1 MLKRCCAVALAGVV
15 LLSGCAVDELTR
27 DKLLVWHD
35 WPEPEAAVL
44 VELLDSY
51 SDVNP
56 DLDVIVEYVPEAEI
70 EDRFASEVTS
80 GFGPD
85 VLIGIDAARI
95 EDLTND
101 GAVHR
106 ISSSQVERYG
116 FDDLDPKALDVMSI
130 ENDQRGIPLAAF
142 TDVLYYRKDVTPP
155 ATLDDILELAE
166 AGHLVA
172 IPTGFI
178 NAYWG
183 IDAFDGTMFGSDGD
197 VDPDA
202 GFVDWMEWLVEAR
215 PHPNIILDGEYDVL
229 RDSFADGRID
239 LFIGGSR
246 ELGTFRAALREPEPG
261 EEDDAESSNDDDL
274 DLDLDNEDVAPLRA
288 TAPAL
293 SDDDDVAFGLTVLP
307 GGDNENPGG
316 LMDVE
321 GMVINQH
328 TATLK
333 HALDLMEY
341 LTNVPS
347 QGRIARSGVG
357 RIPVNTSV
365 AIDPTISPIEAALV
379 AQQRRATVLPRSGDH
394 DRVTLRLAANDV
406 VAQVT
411 RGLLEPFDAP
421 QALIDTY
428 ETILEDDDA

>member
-1 MLKRCCAVALAGVV
+1 MLRQFGAVAVV
-15 LLSGCAVDELTR
+15 ASTVLTGCAVDQLTR
-27 DKLLVWHD
+27 DRLLVWHD

-56 DLDVIVEYVPEAEI
+56 DLDVIVEYVPEADLES
-70 EDRFASEVTS
+70 RFESEVAS

-85 VLIGIDAARI
+85 VLIGADAASI
-95 EDLTND
+95 EDLVD
-101 GAVHR
+101 GGSVHQ
-106 ISSSQVERYG
+106 ISSGQLERYG
-116 FDDLDPKALDVMSI
+116 FDDLDPKALDVMI
-130 ENDQRGIPLAAF
+130 VDDAQQGIPLAAF

-155 ATLDDILELAE
+155 ASLDDVIELAE
-166 AGHLVA
+166 EGNLIA
-172 IPTGFI
+172 IPTGFV

-183 IDAFDGTMFGSDGD
+183 IDAFGGTMFANDGRLS
-197 VDPDA
+197 PDS
-202 GFVDWMEWLVEAR
+202 GFVEWMEWLVEAR
-215 PHPNIILDGEYDVL
+215 PHPNIILDGEYEVL

-246 ELGTFRAALREPEPG
+246 ELGTFRAALRESDDD
-261 EEDDAESSNDDDL
+261 EDDPLAPSDGDDGEDDDG
-274 DLDLDNEDVAPLRA
+274 EVAPLRA
-288 TAPAL
+288 TAPSL
-293 SDDDDVAFGLTVLP
+293 NDNDDVAFGLTVLP

-321 GMVINQH
+321 AMVVNQH
-328 TATLK
+328 TSSLK

-357 RIPVNTSV
+357 RIPINRSV
-365 AIDPTISPIEAALV
+365 SIDPTISPIESALV
-379 AQQRRATVLPRSGDH
+379 AQQRRATVLPTGSDH
-394 DRVTLRLAANDV
+394 DQAVLRLAANDV

-411 RGLLEPFDAP
+411 RGLLEPAEAPEALRDA
-421 QALIDTY
+421 Y
-428 ETILEDDDA
+428 ESIQEESDD

>member
-1 MLKRCCAVALAGVV
+1 MFKRCCALAVAGAAV
-15 LLSGCAVDELTR
+15 LSGCAVDELTR

-56 DLDVIVEYVPEAEI
+56 DLDVIVEYVPEAEL

-95 EDLTND
+95 DDLVND
-101 GAVHR
+101 GAVHT
-106 ISSSQVERYG
+106 ISTSQVERYG

-130 ENDQRGIPLAAF
+130 DDAQRGIPLAAF
-142 TDVLYYRKDVTPP
+142 TDVLYFRKDVTPP
-155 ATLDDILELAE
+155 ASLDDILELAE

-183 IDAFDGTMFGSDGD
+183 IDAFDGTMFGSDGT

-202 GFVDWMEWLVEAR
+202 GFVEWMEWLVDAR
-215 PHPNIILDGEYDVL
+215 PHPNIILDGEYEVL

-239 LFIGGSR
+239 LFVGGSR

-261 EEDDAESSNDDDL
+261 DEDDESLDGDGDVDND
-274 DLDLDNEDVAPLRA
+274 DVAPLRA

-293 SDDDDVAFGLTVLP
+293 SDNDDVSFGLTVLP

-379 AQQRRATVLPRSGDH
+379 AQQRRATVLPRQGDH
-394 DRVTLRLAANDV
+394 DQVTLRLAANDV

-411 RGLLEPFDAP
+411 RGLLEPPDAP
-421 QALIDTY
+421 RALIDTY

>member
-1 MLKRCCAVALAGVV
+1 MLKRCCAVALAGSAA
-15 LLSGCAVDELTR
+15 LTGCAVDELTR
-27 DKLLVWHD
+27 DRLLVWHD
-35 WPEPEAAVL
+35 WPEPEASVL

-56 DLDVIVEYVPEAEI
+56 DLDVIVEYVPEAEL

-85 VLIGIDAARI
+85 VLIGADAARI
-95 EDLTND
+95 DDLVND

-106 ISSSQVERYG
+106 ISSSQIDRYG
-116 FDDLDPKALDVMSI
+116 FGDLDPKALAVMAI
-130 ENDQRGIPLAAF
+130 DDTQRGIPLAAF

-155 ATLDDILELAE
+155 ATLDDMIELAE
-166 AGHLVA
+166 EGHLVA

-183 IDAFDGTMFGSDGD
+183 IDAFQGSMFGTDGD
-197 VDPDA
+197 VDPDG
-202 GFVDWMEWLVEAR
+202 GFVDWMNWLVEAR
-215 PHPNIILDGEYDVL
+215 PHPNIILDGEYEVL

-239 LFIGGSR
+239 VFVGGSR
-246 ELGTFRAALREPEPG
+246 ELGTFRAALREDDDDDADEDADID
-261 EEDDAESSNDDDL
+261 DDAE
-274 DLDLDNEDVAPLRA
+274 VAPLRA
-288 TAPAL
+288 TAPSL
-293 SDDDDVAFGLTVLP
+293 GDTDDVAFGLTVLP
-307 GGDNENPGG
+307 GGTNENPGG

-321 GMVINQH
+321 GMVVNQH
-328 TATLK
+328 TSSLK

-357 RIPVNTSV
+357 RIPVNTAVS
-365 AIDPTISPIEAALV
+365 IDPTISPIESALV
-379 AQQRRATVLPRSGDH
+379 AQQRRATVLPRRGDH

-421 QALIDTY
+421 QALIETY
-428 ETILEDDDA
+428 EAIQENDDA